1 MFAAPVG
8 NEYGASFYGSAA
20 ISQALGGGDW
30 MAEGCGKCWKVTG
43 TSNAGSIA
51 PGVQT
56 TLVLKGTNYCPPQ
69 NAPCSNGKAHFD
81 IAAPGFDVVGFSLSN
96 TCDTRE
102 AEEDKAGKIPHSISI
117 LVYCSYTNHI
127 KPISFHLLGF
137 KACGRWMIDSQ
148 DPEVGCDCSAFN
160 DETLR
165 TGCQNFLSLYWD
177 NPTVAYEE
185 VSCPQELSSLHCAH
199 PYAFEDVVDIPET
212 CARNDFGPV
221 TTTTSTESSTSTAQT
236 TTTTPETT
244 VVTTSSTTPETT
256 TTTEVTTT
264 TPETTQ
270 VTTTSTTREL
280 LKLFISYVLC
290 FSIHI

>member
-1 MFAAPVG
+1 MFAAPPG

-30 MAEGCGKCWKVTG
+30 MAEGCGKCWKVIG

-102 AEEDKAGKIPHSISI
+102 AEEDKAG
-117 LVYCSYTNHI
+117 
-127 KPISFHLLGF
+127 F

-160 DETLR
+160 DDTLR

-177 NPTVAYEE
+177 NPTVSYEE
-185 VSCPQELSSLHCAH
+185 VKCPEELNELHCAH
-199 PYAFEDVVDIPET
+199 PYAFEDVVGIPET

-221 TTTTSTESSTSTAQT
+221 TTTTSTEMSTSTAQT

-244 VVTTSSTTPETT
+244 VVTTSSTARETT

-270 VTTTSTTREL
+270 ATTSTTREL
-280 LKLFISYVLC
+280 QKLFISYDLY